1 MNENETNTN
10 TQKDYEEK
18 FKNALFKAFSERNP
32 EVYRDEDGFI
42 VIPRVRRRRKT
53 PPNKSM

>member
-1 MNENETNTN
+1 MNENETK
-10 TQKDYEEK
+10 TQENYEEE
-18 FKNALFKAFSERNP
+18 FKNALFKALSEKNP

-53 PPNKSM
+53 PLDRTET

>member
-1 MNENETNTN
+1 MNENETK
-10 TQKDYEEK
+10 TQEDYEEE
-18 FKNALFKAFSERNP
+18 FKNALFKALSEKNP

-53 PPNKSM
+53 SPNKNE